1 MPALLISIL
10 FFHSIFYIKNRRLR
24 IYSDCI
30 CKTNTCGKEIVYRLN
45 TKQMTIKVDYNYFF
59 VSGIKLTFL
68 VRNNQ
73 KILTFVLLEG
83 RDFHHKKQARRKIWA
98 EGLKKIGCS
107 IEDEGRYLFE
117 HSIYRDHSDDDF
129 YELQPKS
136 TRKEDIEYVKRVL
149 KRTIW
154 AISLGLFISLISLGG
169 TALYLYFIEYEKLVP
184 LILSSVLAFQIL
196 VWLIFMLV
204 YGRRLRLDD
213 NEIMKQGFAK
223 RILEFRKFK

>member
-30 CKTNTCGKEIVYRLN
+30 CKTNTFGKETVYRVN

-117 HSIYRDHSDDDF
+117 HSIHRDYFDDDF
-129 YELQPKS
+129 FELQPKS
-136 TRKEDIEYVKRVL
+136 TRKEDIVYVKRVL

-154 AISLGLFISLISLGG
+154 AISLGLFISSISLGG
-169 TALYLYFIEYEKLVP
+169 TALYLYFIENEKFVT

-196 VWLIFMLV
+196 VWLVLLLV

-213 NEIMKQGFAK
+213 NEIMKQGFSK
-223 RILEFRKFK
+223 RILEKRNYK